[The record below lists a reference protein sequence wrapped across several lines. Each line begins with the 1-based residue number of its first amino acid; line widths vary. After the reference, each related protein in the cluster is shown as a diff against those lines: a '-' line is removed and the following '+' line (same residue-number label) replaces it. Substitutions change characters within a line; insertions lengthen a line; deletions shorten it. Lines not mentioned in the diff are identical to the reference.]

1 MRKVGRK
8 VNGLKRRDCIS
19 KKGMYFN
26 EVPYEEIQEDLYTPL
41 EISIGKFKRNMK
53 LFWEIIMREEY
64 RDLCFIQVAYLDSVN
79 WDFDKKVID
88 TKLLSGLND
97 ICKTKKDFMKYLQNP
112 AINWESRLERKR
124 KIMKNFR
131 IAEKEYLDS
140 LGPKEPEP
148 VEFPNERFCSEG
160 CEHQFIGINGKR
172 TCCKCGLEVGP
183 THYVSE
189 YGCWDRAI
197 MRHKPATIR
206 EKVYGFVK
214 RKGVSG
220 YELFGKVSPG
230 VINRIINICDKE
242 EPKGKRLP
250 NLNIISYQVC
260 KLLGV
265 EVNESL
271 LKIPKGKVPHDRCRK
286 LFQKIGLEYV
296 E

>member
-1 MRKVGRK
+1 M
-8 VNGLKRRDCIS
+8 
-19 KKGMYFN
+19 
-26 EVPYEEIQEDLYTPL
+26 E
-41 EISIGKFKRNMK
+41 
-53 LFWEIIMREEY
+53 LFWDIVIRVEY
-64 RDLCFIQVAYLDSVN
+64 RNLSFIEIVYLDSVN

-140 LGPKEPEP
+140 LGPREPEP
-148 VEFPNERFCSEG
+148 VEFPNERSCSEG
-160 CEHQFIGINGKR
+160 CEHQFIGIDWER
-172 TCCKCGLEVGP
+172 TCRECGLMVGRTRCVP
-183 THYVSE
+183 E
-189 YGCWDRAI
+189 YGYWNRVI
-197 MRHKPATIR
+197 MKSKSATI
-206 EKVYGFVK
+206 ESKVYGFIK

-220 YELFGKVSPG
+220 YELFGEGSFDI
-230 VINRIINICDKE
+230 INKIVNICDKE

-250 NLNIISYQVC
+250 NLNIMSYQVC

-265 EVNESL
+265 DVNESL

-286 LFQKIGLEYV
+286 LFQKLGFKYTE
-296 E
+296 